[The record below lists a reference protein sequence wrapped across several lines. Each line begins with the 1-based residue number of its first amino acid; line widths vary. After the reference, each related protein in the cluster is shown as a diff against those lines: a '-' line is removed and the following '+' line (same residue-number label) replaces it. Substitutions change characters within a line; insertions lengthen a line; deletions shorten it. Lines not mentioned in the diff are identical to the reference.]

1 MGALLQERYGST
13 QPGTKDA
20 KIPPLT
26 YVLQANMNST
36 SYLSHSTDYNQ
47 PQLVKGLTIAC

>member
-1 MGALLQERYGST
+1 MLKYHR
-13 QPGTKDA
+13 
-20 KIPPLT
+20 